1 MVSSTKVRRLFV
13 QTKLNKVQANHSM
26 YPITFFID
34 TYYGISQVFDIE
46 LLKHR
51 GKYFSKNLV
60 VPKLHKKLP
69 SINDCQ
75 NQYF

>member
-1 MVSSTKVRRLFV
+1 
-13 QTKLNKVQANHSM
+13 M

-51 GKYFSKNLV
+51 GKYFSENLV
-60 VPKLHKKLP
+60 DPQLQKNFIPWILAKSTLLKT
-69 SINDCQ
+69 
-75 NQYF
+75 F